1 MYLMTYIKHD
11 GKQIDLVCNSVSELR
26 SMINSLSDMISTN
39 KIISFNVEVL

>member
-11 GKQIDLVCNSVSELR
+11 GKQIEMICSSVTELR
-26 SMINSLSDMISTN
+26 SMINSLSNMISTN

>member
-1 MYLMTYIKHD
+1 MYILAYIKQD
-11 GKQIDLVCNSVSELR
+11 GKQIEIICNSVIELR